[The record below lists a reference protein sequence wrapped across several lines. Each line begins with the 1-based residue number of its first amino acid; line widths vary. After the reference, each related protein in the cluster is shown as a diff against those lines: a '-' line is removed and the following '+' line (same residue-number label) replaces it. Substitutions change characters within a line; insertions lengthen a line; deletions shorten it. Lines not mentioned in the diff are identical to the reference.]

1 MIYLDAAGLQQSI
14 GKFWCWPGCSTHILN
29 HPGQA
34 PRGRACNITGQVFF
48 LLTLAI
54 ILILLATLSGFSLL
68 VGAKINKKELGRLLG
83 SALVV
88 LFILAMVL
96 QPGVVFAG
104 SVNGLKTWWN
114 IVFPSLLPFF
124 IASELLIGFGIVK
137 FMGVLLEPVMRPI
150 FNVPGTGSFVMAM
163 GYTSG
168 FPIGAVITTRLRENG
183 LCTRLE
189 AQRLLAFTNN
199 SSPLFMLVA
208 VPVGMFSNPALGY
221 VIAGAHYLA
230 NLSLGLL
237 LRFYGR
243 NDPETCLQPK
253 TPAGNIFLRAVRE
266 MLQVQ
271 REDPRPAGKI
281 LGDAVKNSV
290 NTLLNIGGFIILFA
304 VIIQLLTEHGWISI
318 LAGALGTFMIPLG
331 FNPVIMPA
339 LASGLF
345 EMTIGTRL
353 VAETSAPLSQ
363 QLTAVAIIL
372 AWSGICV
379 QAQVASIIAGT
390 DLKFLPFILARLVHA
405 ALAALYTVVILGCT
419 NLASETTAAWEPGSV
434 MIISLWPYV
443 KTNLIVCAYIFLCLV
458 ALAVITGV
466 VRQLRNKPAEF

>member
-1 MIYLDAAGLQQSI
+1 M
-14 GKFWCWPGCSTHILN
+14 
-29 HPGQA
+29 
-34 PRGRACNITGQVFF
+34 
-48 LLTLAI
+48 LTLII
-54 ILILLATLSGFSLL
+54 ILILLATLSGLSLL
-68 VGAKINKKELGRLLG
+68 VGAKLNKKELGRLLG

-88 LFILAMVL
+88 LFILAMVF

-104 SVNGLKTWWN
+104 SVTGLKTWWN

-124 IASELLIGFGIVK
+124 IASELLIGFGIVR

-150 FNVPGTGSFVMAM
+150 FNVPGAGSFVMAM

-168 FPIGAVITTRLRENG
+168 FPIGAAITTRLRENG

-208 VPVGMFSNPALGY
+208 VPVGMFNNPALGY

-230 NLSLGLL
+230 NLTLGLL

-243 NDPETCLQPK
+243 KDPEACLQPK
-253 TPAGNIFLRAVRE
+253 TPSGNIFLRAARE
-266 MLQVQ
+266 MLRVQ

-304 VIIQLLTEHGWISI
+304 VIIQLLSEHGCINL
-318 LAGALGTFMIPLG
+318 LAGALGSVMVPLG
-331 FNPVIMPA
+331 FSPAVMPA

-363 QLTAVAIIL
+363 QLVAVAVIL

-379 QAQVASIIAGT
+379 QAQVASIIAST
-390 DLKFLPFILARLVHA
+390 DLKLLPFILARLAHG
-405 ALAALYTVVILGCT
+405 ALAALYTIVILGYT
-419 NLASETTAAWEPGSV
+419 NLARETAVLGVSGLPVLLS
-434 MIISLWPYV
+434 MWPYV
-443 KTNLIVCAYIFLCLV
+443 KMNFSVSATIFLGLTFLG
-458 ALAVITGV
+458 AAIGIITQIKNTTH
-466 VRQLRNKPAEF
+466 RL